1 MAELINVKI
10 EVDVSGIQDRF
21 VDLCQDEQFKL
32 QAHRTLA
39 KDCDPYVP
47 FLTGTLSQTL
57 EITPEY
63 VQYNVPYAHYQYH
76 GVGFHHTLD
85 HHPLATA
92 LWDEAMLQNRRDV
105 FQEEIRA
112 LLVRR
117 YKELYG

>member
-1 MAELINVKI
+1 MAERIKVKA
-10 EVDVSGIQDRF
+10 EVDVTGLQDMF
-21 VDLCQDEQFKL
+21 TSLCKDSQLSL
-32 QAHRTLA
+32 QIHQLLA

-63 VQYNVPYAHYQYH
+63 VEYTAPYAHYQYH
-76 GVGFHHTLD
+76 GVGFNHTLD

-92 LWDEAMLQNRRDV
+92 LWDEAMLRDKR
-105 FQEEIRA
+105 EEFESEVRA